1 MPARTTAPGLMACAV
16 GTTRPFPCRH
26 ARGTLRSMDDQTPA
40 EELPTLYRAVLE
52 TVARLERAG
61 ERSFAFEI
69 RRKALRTYST
79 RWDEGGRR
87 DLVRLDREAQARLDA
102 APVVGAR
109 ATGLAAT
116 SESA

>member
-1 MPARTTAPGLMACAV
+1 
-16 GTTRPFPCRH
+16 
-26 ARGTLRSMDDQTPA
+26 MDAHIPA
-40 EELPTLYRAVLE
+40 EELPALYRAVLE

-61 ERSFAFEI
+61 ERSFAFEV

-87 DLVRLDREAQARLDA
+87 ALIKLDREAHARLDA
-102 APVVGAR
+102 TAHAVAR
-109 ATGLAAT
+109 AAGLAAS